1 TISPLANDGDLDGDT
16 LIITDAT
23 STNGTVVIVGG
34 TNLVFTPSTN
44 FNGTTTITYTISDGN
59 GGSASATVTA
69 TVTPVNDPPVAVD
82 DSATTPEDVSVTIA
96 PLAND
101 SDLDGDTLSI
111 TNATATN
118 GTVVIVGGTNLLF
131 SPSTNFNGTTTIPYT
146 ISDGNGGTAS
156 ATVTVTVTPVNDP
169 PVAVDDSATTPE
181 DVPVT
186 IAPLANDSDLDGD
199 PLIITDATT
208 TNGTV
213 AIVGGTNL
221 LFSPTANFNGTTTI
235 PYSISDGNGGSASAT
250 VTVTVTPINDPPV
263 AVDDSATTPEDVPV
277 TLAPLAN
284 DSDLDGDSLII
295 TVATATNGTV
305 VILGGT
311 NLVFTPSTSF
321 NGTTTIPYT
330 ISDGNGGSA
339 SATVTVTV
347 TPVND
352 PPVAVDDIATT
363 PEEVPVTIAPLA
375 NDSDLDGDLL
385 TITAAT
391 STNGTVVIVG
401 GTNLLFSPSINFN
414 GTTTIPYTISDGNG
428 GSASATVT
436 VTVTP
441 VNDPPVAADD
451 SASTPEE
458 VPVTIAPLAND
469 SDLDGDPLTII
480 SATTTNG
487 TVVIVGGTNLLF
499 TPAPN
504 FNGTTTIT
512 YTISDGN
519 GGTTTA
525 TVTVTVTPVNDA
537 PVAVDDSASTPE
549 DVPVT
554 IAPLANDSDLDGDPL
569 TIISATTTNGTV
581 VIEGGTNLLFTP
593 TPNFN
598 GTTTITYT
606 ISDGN
611 GGTTTATVTVTVTPV
626 NDAPVAVDDSASTP
640 EDVPVTIAPL
650 ANDSDL
656 DGDPLTII
664 SATTTN
670 GTVVIEGGT
679 NLLFTPTPNFNGTTT
694 ITYTI
699 SDGNGGTTTAT
710 VTVTVTPVNDA
721 PVAVDDSAST
731 PEDVPVTIAP
741 LANDSDLDGHP
752 LTIISSTTTN
762 GTVVIEGGTNLLFT
776 PAPNFNGTTTI
787 TYTISD
793 GNGGTATATVTVTV
807 TPVNDPPVAVDDSA
821 STPEDVA
828 VTIGPLAN
836 DSDLDGDPLT
846 ITGATTTNG
855 TVVIVG
861 GTNLFYSPTAN
872 FNGTTTIPYTIS
884 DGNGGTASATV
895 TVTVIPVNDP
905 PVAVD
910 DSASTPEDV
919 PVTIG

>member
-1 TISPLANDGDLDGDT
+1 
-16 LIITDAT
+16 
-23 STNGTVVIVGG
+23 
-34 TNLVFTPSTN
+34 
-44 FNGTTTITYTISDGN
+44 
-59 GGSASATVTA
+59 
-69 TVTPVNDPPVAVD
+69 
-82 DSATTPEDVSVTIA
+82 
-96 PLAND
+96 
-101 SDLDGDTLSI
+101 
-111 TNATATN
+111 
-118 GTVVIVGGTNLLF
+118 LLF
-131 SPSTNFNGTTTIPYT
+131 T
-146 ISDGNGGTAS
+146 
-156 ATVTVTVTPVNDP
+156 
-169 PVAVDDSATTPE
+169 
-181 DVPVT
+181 
-186 IAPLANDSDLDGD
+186 
-199 PLIITDATT
+199 
-208 TNGTV
+208 
-213 AIVGGTNL
+213 
-221 LFSPTANFNGTTTI
+221 PTANYNR
-235 PYSISDGNGGSASAT
+235 
-250 VTVTVTPINDPPV
+250 
-263 AVDDSATTPEDVPV
+263 
-277 TLAPLAN
+277 
-284 DSDLDGDSLII
+284 
-295 TVATATNGTV
+295 
-305 VILGGT
+305 
-311 NLVFTPSTSF
+311 
-321 NGTTTIPYT
+321 TTTIPYT

-339 SATVTVTV
+339 S
-347 TPVND
+347 
-352 PPVAVDDIATT
+352 
-363 PEEVPVTIAPLA
+363 
-375 NDSDLDGDLL
+375 
-385 TITAAT
+385 
-391 STNGTVVIVG
+391 
-401 GTNLLFSPSINFN
+401 
-414 GTTTIPYTISDGNG
+414 
-428 GSASATVT
+428 
-436 VTVTP
+436 
-441 VNDPPVAADD
+441 
-451 SASTPEE
+451 
-458 VPVTIAPLAND
+458 
-469 SDLDGDPLTII
+469 
-480 SATTTNG
+480 
-487 TVVIVGGTNLLF
+487 
-499 TPAPN
+499 
-504 FNGTTTIT
+504 
-512 YTISDGN
+512 
-519 GGTTTA
+519 A

-710 VTVTVTPVNDA
+710 VTVTVTPVNDP

-741 LANDSDLDGHP
+741 LANDGDLDGDP
-752 LTIISSTTTN
+752 LTIISATTTN
-762 GTVVIEGGTNLLFT
+762 GTVVIVGGTNLLFT

-793 GNGGTATATVTVTV
+793 GNGGTATATITVTV
-807 TPVNDPPVAVDDSA
+807 TPVNDPPVALDDSA

-828 VTIGPLAN
+828 VTIAPLAN

-919 PVTIG
+919 AVTIAPLANDSDLDGDPLIITAASTTEGTVVIVGGTNLFFTPTTNYNGTTTIPYTISDGNGGTASATVTVIVTPVNDPPVALDDSASTPEDVPVTLAPLANDSDLDGDSLIITVATATNGTVVIVGGTNLLFSPSTNFNGTTTIPYTISDGNGGTASATVTMTVTPVNDPPV